1 MTSRFLTYISI
12 CLNILF
18 AQTCAFLQY
27 SLQPITSRRS
37 IVLTLSDETSGL
49 IEEEPSY
56 QRFLGVGRLY
66 EKESMASADS
76 ISKKLSQSTVAVVG
90 IGGVGSWAVEA
101 LVRSG
106 VGNLILVDLDDIC
119 ISNTNRQLHALS
131 STVGK
136 IKIDVMRERVLD
148 INPSCNVML
157 VHDFISVDNANDIV
171 ASFKSKK
178 VDIIIDSIDGQNE
191 KTALIAAACIHQIP
205 IITCGGAA
213 GRFDP
218 CQIVCDDLS
227 RSEQCRLLA
236 SCKNRLRDTYKLF
249 KQGSLK
255 KTPRRWKIWAVFS
268 TEVQKQV
275 SPSADESSSF
285 RRCDGALGTACFV
298 TGTYGFV
305 AASKAVSMI
314 ANEELIVPKIP
325 KSMMKDYDLNK

>member
-1 MTSRFLTYISI
+1 MTSRNLTYITI
-12 CLNILF
+12 CLNIMF

-27 SLQPITSRRS
+27 SLQPTTRRS
-37 IVLTLSDETSGL
+37 ILLALSGETSGL
-49 IEEEPSY
+49 FEEEPSY

-66 EKESMASADS
+66 EKESIVSADS
-76 ISKKLSQSTVAVVG
+76 ISNKLSQSTVAVVG

-106 VGNLILVDLDDIC
+106 VGNIILVDLDDIC
-119 ISNTNRQLHALS
+119 TSNINRQLHALS

-136 IKIDVMRERVLD
+136 IKIDVMKERVLD
-148 INPSCNVML
+148 INPSCNVTL
-157 VHDFISVDNANDIV
+157 VHDFISVDNAIDIV

-191 KTALIAAACIHQIP
+191 KTALIAAACIHQMP

-213 GRFDP
+213 GRFNP
-218 CQIVCDDLS
+218 TEIVCDDLS

-275 SPSADESSSF
+275 NPSADESSF

-314 ANEELIVPKIP
+314 ANDELIVPKIP
-325 KSMMKDYDLNK
+325 KSMIKGNDFNK

>member
-1 MTSRFLTYISI
+1 MTSRNLTYITI
-12 CLNILF
+12 CLNIMF

-27 SLQPITSRRS
+27 SLQPTTRRS
-37 IVLTLSDETSGL
+37 ILLALSGETSGL
-49 IEEEPSY
+49 FEEEPSY

-66 EKESMASADS
+66 EKESIVSADS
-76 ISKKLSQSTVAVVG
+76 ISNKLSQSTVAVVG

-106 VGNLILVDLDDIC
+106 VGNVILVDLDDIC
-119 ISNTNRQLHALS
+119 TSNINRQLHALS

-136 IKIDVMRERVLD
+136 IKIDVMKERVLD
-148 INPSCNVML
+148 INPSCNVTL
-157 VHDFISVDNANDIV
+157 VHDFISVDNAIDIV

-191 KTALIAAACIHQIP
+191 KTALIAAACIHQMP

-213 GRFDP
+213 GRFNP
-218 CQIVCDDLS
+218 TEIVCDDLS

-275 SPSADESSSF
+275 NPSADKSSF

-314 ANEELIVPKIP
+314 ANDELIVPKIP
-325 KSMMKDYDLNK
+325 KSMIKGNDFNK